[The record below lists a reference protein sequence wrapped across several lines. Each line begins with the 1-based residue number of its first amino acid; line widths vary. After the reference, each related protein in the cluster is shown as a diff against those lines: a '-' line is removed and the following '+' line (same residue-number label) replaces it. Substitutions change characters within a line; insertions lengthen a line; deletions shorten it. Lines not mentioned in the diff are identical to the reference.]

1 MATKR
6 VRGYVSGVVQGVGY
20 RYSTAHEAQ
29 RLGLGGYVRNLFD
42 GRVEFEA
49 EGEADAVDRL
59 VAWAHRGPR
68 SASVDG
74 VETSEQPPRGDTEFE
89 IRG

>member
-1 MATKR
+1 M
-6 VRGYVSGVVQGVGY
+6 SGVVQGVGF